1 MDMIDST
8 VKDRFVELRAQ
19 GKSFAVIAEELGVS
33 KPTLITWSREQAL
46 QIGNLRAIN
55 DEALREK
62 YRLTK
67 QRELETYSHQLEAV
81 ETELNK
87 RSLANVPTD
96 KLYGILSKLMS
107 EARGERKP
115 LTLQCTQSLLEDD
128 LITQKEW
135 EA

>member
-96 KLYGILSKLMS
+96 KLYGILFKLMS